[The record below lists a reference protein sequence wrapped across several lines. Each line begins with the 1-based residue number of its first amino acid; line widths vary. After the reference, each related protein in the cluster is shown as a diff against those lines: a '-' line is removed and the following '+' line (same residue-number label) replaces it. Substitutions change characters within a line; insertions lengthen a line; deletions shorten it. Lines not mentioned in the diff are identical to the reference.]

1 MSIKNNKQKKGKIST
16 LKKRKPKNMKN
27 IKRPIK
33 KVAPKREKRHNMKET
48 GPARATPES
57 YEELLLNGI
66 RYNSN
71 EYNEYVVDDCAILF
85 NRLLSNLTPSLKEMQ
100 FRYGAGIGRMLY
112 KSCMSS
118 KNPIYNI
125 NPVIGLVDFFQSIG
139 YKQIIDNS
147 NDISGFSFAIYDS
160 PEFNI
165 GSCIHN
171 LESGIIS
178 GFISTMRGMTTIM
191 REHECISN
199 GDDRCAFTETKHLI
213 KSDSNILIEDT
224 IVEFTSYMSN
234 RIIKKEY
241 TNKHFSMLYNQ
252 LLWHSLLHIKYS
264 DIINKLLYYSGIQ
277 MGNAINLNM
286 HLNSKQKTIK
296 ELERIISLLNFGELK
311 VKSVKPLNI
320 TVEFDVISSRRQFV
334 DASLAF
340 IKGFLESQGMRKQ
353 LDAIEEKRY
362 NKYLITIK
370 EKK

>member
-1 MSIKNNKQKKGKIST
+1 MSVKKNKQKNRGISN
-16 LKKRKPKNMKN
+16 LKKRKLKNVRIADKS
-27 IKRPIK
+27 IK
-33 KVAPKREKRHNMKET
+33 KTAPNYKKHHNVKEVSQVHE
-48 GPARATPES
+48 APES

-71 EYNEYVVDDCAILF
+71 EYNTYVVDDSAILF

-125 NPVIGLVDFFQSIG
+125 NPIIGLVDFFQSIG
-139 YKQIIDNS
+139 YKQIIDNT

-165 GSCIHN
+165 GSHIHN

-213 KSDSNILIEDT
+213 KNDSNMLIEDT

-252 LLWHSLLHIKYS
+252 LLWHSLLHVKYS
-264 DIINKLLYYSGIQ
+264 DIVNKLLYYSGIQ
-277 MGNAINLNM
+277 MGNAINSNM
-286 HLNSKQKTIK
+286 HINSKQKTIK

-311 VKSVKPLNI
+311 VKSVKPLSI
-320 TVEFDVISSRRQFV
+320 MVEFDVISSRRQFV

-340 IKGFLESQGMRKQ
+340 IKGFLESQGMKKQ

-362 NKYLITIK
+362 NKYLIKIK